1 MKIAAPAP
9 RLTEIPLAD
18 ESRPYCK
25 VAAPDKP
32 NWSQLAHRFCVRVR
46 EYTRTEPSQV
56 FPDELTDADFAHFH
70 LVLFG
75 SILDNPAILK
85 LYQRSLCF
93 TDAAY
98 PGPRGVEIRA
108 LSNPFGLGKHVLLI
122 GGSDYQQTHEAVIGL
137 HRSFSQVTAEREGT
151 LYLRRL
157 NFCVSEKNQRALPND
172 AELERIRQTAKSEPD
187 SRLGR
192 AVDALFYHYQTD
204 QAAWAELA
212 RRLLND
218 ARNSLLSADNAWKL
232 ALAWTLVQD
241 SPYFDDPFRLQ
252 IDRTLL
258 SAGEAAANAF
268 EPVRP
273 LTRDACAQAMSI
285 VHIGNHLDRL
295 YGQNPFT
302 RHEQAVESMFNTNDP
317 GTRDPVVLDIWA
329 AHLLRTENYERL
341 DEAPLNEM
349 AQSILADAD
358 NEKRRLI
365 GEQAAP
371 HANNFLSKTSA
382 FIDDGKPL
390 WLRRWFET
398 DDVNIAASWTTSPY
412 MPDRIPEEPRNIPRI
427 SAVPAPGGN
436 TARAAFRQDLSP
448 NGEYLSVGA
457 EIHRLSWRGRAW
469 LKAGAWTEEPRGGR
483 LLYKADMSD
492 FAYMRLAFETWTRR
506 VFWRFNRYILIA
518 DEWTGEQRPAS
529 LMRLC
534 EPTDPDAVFE
544 QNGNEWALQS
554 GPNRLRVCAAGGQTL
569 NEWRAEDAVHALLF
583 TMEPNLQ
590 LERGG
595 ANRFLAGNERCGFG
609 LFNERGAFMDADA
622 FCVSEEGMQCV
633 GFRELRING
642 ETELRAEEPIDF
654 HIEWASGDG
663 TLHVETRAEVHWE
676 GESKRLEPGKY
687 PASFREFD
695 WSAFRRF

>member
-1 MKIAAPAP
+1 MKIDAPAP

-46 EYTRTEPSQV
+46 EYTRTEPAQV
-56 FPDELTDADFAHFH
+56 APDELTDDDFAAYH

-98 PGPRGVEIRA
+98 PGPRGVEIRS
-108 LSNPFGLGKHVLLI
+108 LSNPLGLGKNILLI

-137 HRSFSQVTAEREGT
+137 HRSFSQVTAERDGT

-157 NFCVSEKNQRALPND
+157 NFCVSEKNQRALPGE
-172 AELERIRQTAKSEPD
+172 AEQERILQTAKNEPD
-187 SRLGR
+187 LQIGR

-218 ARNSLLSADNAWKL
+218 ALNSPLPAENAWKL
-232 ALAWTLVQD
+232 ALAWTLVHD

-252 IDRTLL
+252 MDRALL
-258 SAGEAAANAF
+258 NAGRDAANAF

-273 LTRDACAQAMSI
+273 LTRNACAQAMAL
-285 VHIGNHLDRL
+285 VHIGSRLNRL
-295 YGQNPFT
+295 YGENPF
-302 RHEQAVESMFNTNDP
+302 RQHEKAVERMFNVNDP
-317 GTRDPVVLDIWA
+317 DTRDPAVLDIWMNY
-329 AHLLRTENYERL
+329 LLRTENYERL

-349 AQSILADAD
+349 AHSILADAD
-358 NEKRRLI
+358 NEKRRI
-365 GEQAAP
+365 VGEQAAP
-371 HANNFLSKTSA
+371 HAHNLLSKIAA
-382 FIDDGKPL
+382 FTDDGKPL
-390 WLRRWFET
+390 WLRRWLET
-398 DDVNIAASWTTSPY
+398 DDVNIASSWTTSSY

-427 SAVPAPGGN
+427 SAVPAPDRK
-436 TARAAFRQDLSP
+436 TARAALRQDLSP

-457 EIHRLSWRGRAW
+457 EMRRLSWRGRAW
-469 LKAGAWTEEPRGGR
+469 LKAGAWTEEPGGGR
-483 LLYKADMSD
+483 LLRKADMSD
-492 FAYMRLAFETWTRR
+492 FAYLRLAFETWTRR

-518 DEWTGEQRPAS
+518 DEWTGEPRSAS
-529 LMRLC
+529 LARLF
-534 EPTDPDAVFE
+534 EPTDPDAAFE
-544 QNGNEWALQS
+544 KSGHEWTLQS
-554 GPNRLRVCAAGGQTL
+554 GQNRLRVCALDGQTAD
-569 NEWRAEDAVHALLF
+569 EWGSEDAVHALLL

-595 ANRFLAGNERCGFG
+595 GNRFRAGDEQCAFG
-609 LFNERGAFMDADA
+609 LFNERGTFMNADA
-622 FCVSEEGMQCV
+622 FCVSEDSMQCV

-642 ETELRAEEPIDF
+642 KMELQAEEPIDF
-654 HIEWASGDG
+654 QIEWASGDG
-663 TLHVETRAEVHWE
+663 TLHVETAADVHWD
-676 GESKRLEPGKY
+676 GESKRLEPGEY
-687 PASFREFD
+687 RASFRNFD